1 MPAEKR
7 CSFCGRPSSQVK
19 KLISGAEGYICDECV
34 DLFHNILKQESK
46 TYGDKDRKLPTPDK
60 IYEELNKFVIG
71 QERAKKTI
79 SVAVYNHYKRVF
91 NAPEDVEIEKS
102 NIMLIGPTGTGKTL
116 IATTLARILSV
127 PFAIADATPLT
138 EAGYVGEDV
147 ENIILRL
154 LQSANFDV
162 ERAQHGIIYIDE
174 IDKISRR
181 SPNPSITRDVSG
193 EGVQQALLKIV
204 EGTVTNVPP
213 KGGRKHP
220 YQDFIKIDTSN
231 ILFIVGGAFDNLE
244 DIIKHRISHSSMG
257 FGKSIQKKSEERLG
271 AILSKI
277 VPDDLIQY
285 GLIPEF
291 VGRFPVVATLNDLG
305 LEDLKR
311 IMLEPK
317 NAIVNQYKKLLEID
331 GIELE
336 FSDEALTAIAEK
348 AMKRGTGARALKS
361 VLENVMLDIMYDMP
375 SKKNVEKVMVTPETV
390 EEGIPKI
397 TTRKSA

>member
-1 MPAEKR
+1 
-7 CSFCGRPSSQVK
+7 
-19 KLISGAEGYICDECV
+19 
-34 DLFHNILKQESK
+34 
-46 TYGDKDRKLPTPDK
+46 
-60 IYEELNKFVIG
+60 
-71 QERAKKTI
+71 
-79 SVAVYNHYKRVF
+79 
-91 NAPEDVEIEKS
+91 
-102 NIMLIGPTGTGKTL
+102 
-116 IATTLARILSV
+116 
-127 PFAIADATPLT
+127 
-138 EAGYVGEDV
+138 
-147 ENIILRL
+147 
-154 LQSANFDV
+154 
-162 ERAQHGIIYIDE
+162 
-174 IDKISRR
+174 
-181 SPNPSITRDVSG
+181 
-193 EGVQQALLKIV
+193 
-204 EGTVTNVPP
+204 
-213 KGGRKHP
+213 
-220 YQDFIKIDTSN
+220 
-231 ILFIVGGAFDNLE
+231 
-244 DIIKHRISHSSMG
+244 MG

-271 AILSKI
+271 AILSKT

-390 EEGIPKI
+390 EEGIAKI